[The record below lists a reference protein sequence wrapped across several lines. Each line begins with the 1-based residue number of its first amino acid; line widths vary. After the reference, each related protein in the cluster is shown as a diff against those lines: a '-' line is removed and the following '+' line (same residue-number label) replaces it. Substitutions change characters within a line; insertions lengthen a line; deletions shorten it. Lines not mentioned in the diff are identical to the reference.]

1 MVRSKPKARHL
12 VTIGIQMEQARN
24 TLQKIMAETLK
35 RLPAEQIP
43 LAAWEFAAG
52 KAVAEKTRALGFS
65 DGVLRVEVPDA
76 TWRSQLSS
84 MSHQFLSQLNQYSSQ
99 RIERLEFVIA
109 GKK

>member
-1 MVRSKPKARHL
+1 MEPARK
-12 VTIGIQMEQARN
+12 

-35 RLPAEQIP
+35 RLPAEQVP

-52 KAVAEKTRALGFS
+52 KAVAEKTRAVGFA
-65 DGVLRVEVPDA
+65 DGILTVEVPDA
-76 TWRSQLSS
+76 TWRSQLNS
-84 MSHQFLSQLNQYSSQ
+84 MTNQFMSQLNQYSSQ